1 MDKKTVPPINW
12 IQGMSKSNKESLAMK
27 RSNIQVKPWPSG
39 LGTVELDAKKKVD
52 TRIHYD
58 VGQVDVAVNHSHMN
72 KLRIL
77 KMTMENWAHDN
88 GRNYALDSAQ
98 GRMYEADLEKIL
110 DLMEKG
116 SGMIMEPD
124 GSEFLGDP
132 NFLTKDEML
141 YLNVL
146 FKTYGGKRVT
156 ARTTKAIL

>member
-1 MDKKTVPPINW
+1 MSKKSVPPINW

-98 GRMYEADLEKIL
+98 GRLYEADLHKIDELVERGTKTML
-110 DLMEKG
+110 DDDKEFLG
-116 SGMIMEPD
+116 N
-124 GSEFLGDP
+124 SEFL
-132 NFLTKDEML
+132 TKEEMMDM
-141 YLNVL
+141 NVL

-156 ARTTKAIL
+156 K

>member
-98 GRMYEADLEKIL
+98 GRLYEADLHKVNE
-110 DLMEKG
+110 LMGYGLSKKKEMYWSDK
-116 SGMIMEPD
+116 E
-124 GSEFLGDP
+124 
-132 NFLTKDEML
+132 FLTKEEMIDM
-141 YLNVL
+141 NIL
-146 FKTYGGKRVT
+146 FKTYGGERKT
-156 ARTTKAIL
+156 N